1 MAVKFT
7 NNAATTL
14 AAGIN
19 SSVTSIAVT
28 DGSVFPTI
36 TGSDHF
42 YVTFDDTTNKEIVKV
57 TARSGNTLTVVRG
70 HDNTTARAFSSGDKA
85 ELRIVAALL
94 DDVKTDVSSTLTV
107 DTFTGDGSTTAFTLS
122 VAPASEDNLIVFIE
136 GVYQNPGDFT
146 LSGTTLTL
154 DVAPANSR
162 KIIVYHV
169 AALVSGNNL
178 THNQFTCN
186 GSTTAFT
193 LGLSPI
199 HENNTQVFLDG
210 VYQQKTDYAV
220 SGTTLTMDTAP
231 ANGAILEVMTFTQ
244 TEVNTLPASFV
255 SGLTQVTAV
264 GADHFMIFDATDSAL
279 KKSLVSDVLESATSI
294 STSADATAITI
305 DSSENV
311 TFTAAVT
318 TGTTLSIGGNNN
330 ELRFYEGSN
339 YVGFEAPALSA
350 DKIWV
355 LPAADGTSGQVLTTD
370 GSGTLSFSTI
380 SETTINNNAD
390 NRIITGSGTANT
402 LNGESGL
409 TYDGST
415 LAVTGD
421 ANFDS
426 NTLFVDASANN
437 VGIGTT
443 SPTDKLDVAAPNS
456 QFRLTDTDDS
466 TFTQFSSSGGKL
478 AIRQDSTSADHV
490 FLNAS
495 GNVGIGT
502 SSPDQ
507 LLQVGSESYGAN
519 AIIKTQVDG
528 SDVGNFDSGLHMR
541 SHDDNFGGSI
551 VLESRSGTNDIVNFK
566 YHNNSSAG
574 ATAMAIDATNGNVG
588 IGTSSPDADLSL
600 LSPVYTSGGTGN
612 GVRFQN
618 QNNNADAI
626 IQSYY
631 SGTSPSALL
640 SGANAYLS
648 TAAAFTSF
656 DSAKASSYVLQN
668 TNGNIEFGN
677 AASGNPT
684 TKMLLNSSG
693 NVGIGT
699 TSPTDKLDV
708 AAPNSQFRL
717 TDTDD
722 STFTQ
727 FSSSGGKLAIRQDS
741 TSADHVFLN
750 ASGNVGIGTS
760 SPTTQVTASQSANI
774 SQVAIT
780 SSSNAVAWNATAA
793 ANAYHVTTENTTFA
807 APTNPVEGAII
818 SVEIAQGGTAR
829 TVAWNTVFEF
839 AASTAPTVTATAN
852 KTDIFSFRYNGSVW
866 QEIGRV
872 QNMAQT

>member
-94 DDVKTDVSSTLTV
+94 EDVKTDVSSTLTV

-255 SGLTQVTAV
+255 SGLTEVTAV

-305 DSSENV
+305 DSNEKV
-311 TFTAAVT
+311 TFTSDVT
-318 TGTTLSIGGNNN
+318 TGGHLSVGGSNN

-355 LPAADGTSGQVLTTD
+355 LPAADGSNGQVIKTDGSGNLSFTTIDTSISANSVGITELNVSDGSNGQVLQTN
-370 GSGTLSFSTI
+370 GSGTLSFATVSSGPTFKTFGT
-380 SETTINNNAD
+380 SSFMVGDDATGTINAADYNTGVGVDIFKALTEGNNNVAVGFNALTALTTGIQNTAIGTNTLQTLTTASYNTAVGQSALLANTSGANNTSVGALSLPANTTASNNTGIGFGALYGTTTGASNTAVGSGALLANSTGATNVAVGYQALNSNTTGYD
-390 NRIITGSGTANT
+390 NVAIGVEALDANTTGYLNVCIGKSAGTALTGGVYSNTIVGATAGTSMNSGVMNTAIGQGAMQLGTSGSANVAVGAGALLRIGTANYNVSVGQLAGQNIT
-402 LNGESGL
+402 SG
-409 TYDGST
+409 
-415 LAVTGD
+415 
-421 ANFDS
+421 
-426 NTLFVDASANN
+426 
-437 VGIGTT
+437 
-443 SPTDKLDVAAPNS
+443 
-456 QFRLTDTDDS
+456 
-466 TFTQFSSSGGKL
+466 
-478 AIRQDSTSADHV
+478 
-490 FLNAS
+490 
-495 GNVGIGT
+495 
-502 SSPDQ
+502 
-507 LLQVGSESYGAN
+507 
-519 AIIKTQVDG
+519 
-528 SDVGNFDSGLHMR
+528 
-541 SHDDNFGGSI
+541 
-551 VLESRSGTNDIVNFK
+551 
-566 YHNNSSAG
+566 
-574 ATAMAIDATNGNVG
+574 NGNVF
-588 IGTSSPDADLSL
+588 IGYNAGEDFTTGTDNIYIGNQAGTTEYNAGSNRIVIGPSLNADGNNKVFIGKSGSAVSLNFTSSGSWSQSSDERKKQNIQNDTLGLDFINDLRTVTYKWKS
-600 LSPVYTSGGTGN
+600 STDFPKDWRDYNEENTQDTDVVMHGM
-612 GVRFQN
+612 VAQEVK
-618 QNNNADAI
+618 
-626 IQSYY
+626 
-631 SGTSPSALL
+631 SAL
-640 SGANAYLS
+640 
-648 TAAAFTSF
+648 
-656 DSAKASSYVLQN
+656 DKAGV
-668 TNGNIEFGN
+668 
-677 AASGNPT
+677 
-684 TKMLLNSSG
+684 
-693 NVGIGT
+693 
-699 TSPTDKLDV
+699 
-708 AAPNSQFRL
+708 
-717 TDTDD
+717 
-722 STFTQ
+722 STFAGWHEQ
-727 FSSSGGKLAIRQDS
+727 SDGMQMVSREMFVLPLIKAVQEL
-741 TSADHVFLN
+741 
-750 ASGNVGIGTS
+750 
-760 SPTTQVTASQSANI
+760 TTRLE
-774 SQVAIT
+774 
-780 SSSNAVAWNATAA
+780 AA
-793 ANAYHVTTENTTFA
+793 EAKIKTL
-807 APTNPVEGAII
+807 EG
-818 SVEIAQGGTAR
+818 
-829 TVAWNTVFEF
+829 
-839 AASTAPTVTATAN
+839 
-852 KTDIFSFRYNGSVW
+852 
-866 QEIGRV
+866 
-872 QNMAQT
+872 

>member
-107 DTFTGDGSTTAFTLS
+107 DTFTGDDSTTAFTLS

-193 LGLSPI
+193 LSLSPI

-255 SGLTQVTAV
+255 SGLTEVTAV

-305 DSSENV
+305 DSNEKV
-311 TFTAAVT
+311 TFTSDVT
-318 TGTTLSIGGNNN
+318 TGGHLSVGGNNN

-355 LPAADGTSGQVLTTD
+355 LPAADGSNGQVISTD
-370 GSGTLSFSTI
+370 GSGNLSFATVSG
-380 SETTINNNAD
+380 TTINNNAD

-402 LNGESGL
+402 LEGE
-409 TYDGST
+409 
-415 LAVTGD
+415 
-421 ANFDS
+421 ANFVFDGQ
-426 NTLFVDASANN
+426 NA
-437 VGIGTT
+437 GIGVSTVDNT
-443 SPTDKLDVAAPNS
+443 SSASHTLQLASVTDNNW
-456 QFRLTDTDDS
+456 
-466 TFTQFSSSGGKL
+466 SGSL
-478 AIRQDSTSADHV
+478 LLTSADASSIYSRIV
-490 FLNAS
+490 ASTDGLDLVNTKNTNMRFFTNNAERMRITS
-495 GNVGIGT
+495 TGNVGINET
-502 SSPDQ
+502 SPDFSGFGSNGGG
-507 LLQVGSESYGAN
+507 LELDDVGSSFTAVKVSQGSTGNLYLAASTGAGYLWQHSNSPLIIGTNN
-519 AIIKTQVDG
+519 AERIRIQDG
-528 SDVGNFDSGLHMR
+528 TGRVGINATGIAYSSSEKL
-541 SHDDNFGGSI
+541 SLYNDNFGFGIKTTSTCAGLWNTGTSGTYIGFAYGSGGAGGGGITFSGASTSYTSASDYRLKENVDYTWDATTRLKQLKPCRFNWISDSTNTLVDGFLAHEVSSI
-551 VLESRSGTNDIVNFK
+551 VPEAVTGEKDE
-566 YHNNSSAG
+566 
-574 ATAMAIDATNGNVG
+574 
-588 IGTSSPDADLSL
+588 
-600 LSPVYTSGGTGN
+600 VYT
-612 GVRFQN
+612 
-618 QNNNADAI
+618 AEEAEE
-626 IQSYY
+626 
-631 SGTSPSALL
+631 SPSTEVGDVKIQALD
-640 SGANAYLS
+640 NAKLVPLLVK
-648 TAAAFTSF
+648 TIQELEARITT
-656 DSAKASSYVLQN
+656 L
-668 TNGNIEFGN
+668 EN
-677 AASGNPT
+677 A
-684 TKMLLNSSG
+684 
-693 NVGIGT
+693 
-699 TSPTDKLDV
+699 
-708 AAPNSQFRL
+708 
-717 TDTDD
+717 
-722 STFTQ
+722 
-727 FSSSGGKLAIRQDS
+727 
-741 TSADHVFLN
+741 
-750 ASGNVGIGTS
+750 
-760 SPTTQVTASQSANI
+760 
-774 SQVAIT
+774 
-780 SSSNAVAWNATAA
+780 
-793 ANAYHVTTENTTFA
+793 
-807 APTNPVEGAII
+807 
-818 SVEIAQGGTAR
+818 
-829 TVAWNTVFEF
+829 
-839 AASTAPTVTATAN
+839 
-852 KTDIFSFRYNGSVW
+852 
-866 QEIGRV
+866 
-872 QNMAQT
+872 

>member
-85 ELRIVAALL
+85 ELRVVAALL
-94 DDVKTDVSSTLTV
+94 EDVKTDVTSTLTV
-107 DTFTGDGSTTAFTLS
+107 DTFTGNGSATAFTLS

-136 GVYQNPGDFT
+136 GVYQNPGDFA

-311 TFTAAVT
+311 TFTNNVT
-318 TGTTLSIGGNNN
+318 INSGQLTAGG
-330 ELRFYEGSN
+330 LAYPTS
-339 YVGFEAPALSA
+339 
-350 DKIWV
+350 
-355 LPAADGTSGQVLTTD
+355 DGTNNQVLTTD
-370 GSGTLSFSTI
+370 GSGTLSFSTV
-380 SETTINNNAD
+380 SGTTINNNAD

-409 TYDGST
+409 TYDGTNLGIGAST
-415 LAVTGD
+415 VDAKLHIEVSSGD
-421 ANFDS
+421 AN
-426 NTLFVDASANN
+426 L
-437 VGIGTT
+437 
-443 SPTDKLDVAAPNS
+443 KL
-456 QFRLTDTDDS
+456 
-466 TFTQFSSSGGKL
+466 
-478 AIRQDSTSADHV
+478 
-490 FLNAS
+490 
-495 GNVGIGT
+495 
-502 SSPDQ
+502 
-507 LLQVGSESYGAN
+507 E
-519 AIIKTQVDG
+519 DG
-528 SDVGNFDSGLHMR
+528 SATYMLLDQNSI
-541 SHDDNFGGSI
+541 GGSG
-551 VLESRSGTNDIVNFK
+551 V
-566 YHNNSSAG
+566 
-574 ATAMAIDATNGNVG
+574 
-588 IGTSSPDADLSL
+588 
-600 LSPVYTSGGTGN
+600 
-612 GVRFQN
+612 VRFKTGSN
-618 QNNNADAI
+618 LDERMRI
-626 IQSYY
+626 
-631 SGTSPSALL
+631 
-640 SGANAYLS
+640 
-648 TAAAFTSF
+648 
-656 DSAKASSYVLQN
+656 D
-668 TNGNIEFGN
+668 
-677 AASGNPT
+677 
-684 TKMLLNSSG
+684 SSG

-699 TSPTDKLDV
+699 TSPADTLHVKKSSTVVGEAILTLEGGAAGYGTGVSFQSVINGGSLAEMAKIV
-708 AAPNSQFRL
+708 ADGEA
-717 TDTDD
+717 
-722 STFTQ
+722 
-727 FSSSGGKLAIRQDS
+727 
-741 TSADHVFLN
+741 
-750 ASGNVGIGTS
+750 
-760 SPTTQVTASQSANI
+760 
-774 SQVAIT
+774 
-780 SSSNAVAWNATAA
+780 
-793 ANAYHVTTENTTFA
+793 
-807 APTNPVEGAII
+807 
-818 SVEIAQGGTAR
+818 
-829 TVAWNTVFEF
+829 AWNT
-839 AASTAPTVTATAN
+839 TVAN
-852 KTDIFSFRYNGSVW
+852 QDAGLRFFTNCTGSFSDL
-866 QEIGRV
+866 
-872 QNMAQT
+872 

>member
-19 SSVTSIAVT
+19 SSATSISVT

-94 DDVKTDVSSTLTV
+94 DDVKTEVSSTLTV
-107 DTFTGDGSTTAFTLS
+107 DTFTGNGSATAFTLS

-193 LGLSPI
+193 LSLSPI

-264 GADHFMIFDATDSAL
+264 GADHFMIFDATDSQL

-305 DSSENV
+305 DSNEKV
-311 TFTAAVT
+311 TFTSDVT
-318 TGTTLSIGGNNN
+318 TGGHLSVGGSNN

-355 LPAADGTSGQVLTTD
+355 LPAADGSSGQVISTD
-370 GSGTLSFSTI
+370 GSGNLSFADAASAFANLTDVTVATSNPAINTNPSTGVGTLWLNKNTGIMWCCTNATSNNNVWTNIGEGTGNVEASGSGGTESTAGGYKYHTFTSSGTFTVTGTLSIDILIVAGGGGGGGRYNAGGGGAGGMLEYTSQSASAGSYTITVGAGGAGGAENNEGTNGGNSSMSGLSLTTAVGGGGGGSWNHSNNGYAGGGSDGGSGGGSSGYQTTYSTRATGTSGQGNDGGVGGTYGSGGGGGKSAAGATATANSGNTGGAGGAGKAWLNGTTYAGGGGGSSFDGGGAGGAGGSGGGGTGGSYSNG
-380 SETTINNNAD
+380 SEATN
-390 NRIITGSGTANT
+390 GTANT
-402 LNGESGL
+402 GG
-409 TYDGST
+409 GGGG
-415 LAVTGD
+415 ATGYV
-421 ANFDS
+421 S
-426 NTLFVDASANN
+426 NTA
-437 VGIGTT
+437 
-443 SPTDKLDVAAPNS
+443 
-456 QFRLTDTDDS
+456 
-466 TFTQFSSSGGKL
+466 
-478 AIRQDSTSADHV
+478 
-490 FLNAS
+490 
-495 GNVGIGT
+495 
-502 SSPDQ
+502 
-507 LLQVGSESYGAN
+507 GAN
-519 AIIKTQVDG
+519 
-528 SDVGNFDSGLHMR
+528 
-541 SHDDNFGGSI
+541 GGSGI
-551 VLESRSGTNDIVNFK
+551 VIV
-566 YHNNSSAG
+566 
-574 ATAMAIDATNGNVG
+574 
-588 IGTSSPDADLSL
+588 
-600 LSPVYTSGGTGN
+600 
-612 GVRFQN
+612 
-618 QNNNADAI
+618 
-626 IQSYY
+626 
-631 SGTSPSALL
+631 
-640 SGANAYLS
+640 
-648 TAAAFTSF
+648 
-656 DSAKASSYVLQN
+656 
-668 TNGNIEFGN
+668 
-677 AASGNPT
+677 
-684 TKMLLNSSG
+684 
-693 NVGIGT
+693 
-699 TSPTDKLDV
+699 
-708 AAPNSQFRL
+708 
-717 TDTDD
+717 
-722 STFTQ
+722 
-727 FSSSGGKLAIRQDS
+727 
-741 TSADHVFLN
+741 
-750 ASGNVGIGTS
+750 
-760 SPTTQVTASQSANI
+760 
-774 SQVAIT
+774 
-780 SSSNAVAWNATAA
+780 
-793 ANAYHVTTENTTFA
+793 
-807 APTNPVEGAII
+807 
-818 SVEIAQGGTAR
+818 
-829 TVAWNTVFEF
+829 
-839 AASTAPTVTATAN
+839 
-852 KTDIFSFRYNGSVW
+852 RYA
-866 QEIGRV
+866 E
-872 QNMAQT
+872 

>member
-94 DDVKTDVSSTLTV
+94 EDVKTDISSTLTV
-107 DTFTGDGSTTAFTLS
+107 DTFTGNGSATAFTLS

-311 TFTAAVT
+311 TFTNNVT
-318 TGTTLSIGGNNN
+318 INSGQLTAGG
-330 ELRFYEGSN
+330 LAYPTSDGSN
-339 YVGFEAPALSA
+339 
-350 DKIWV
+350 
-355 LPAADGTSGQVLTTD
+355 GQVLTTN
-370 GSGTLSFSTI
+370 GSGTLSFSTV
-380 SETTINNNAD
+380 SGTTINNNAD

-402 LNGESGL
+402 LEGEANLTFDNTNLVVGTTGSLKVPNGTDAQKPTAATGMIRYNTTNTKLEAYIGSAWENVNTTAQSLTAISGL
-409 TYDGST
+409 D
-415 LAVTGD
+415 LWADVTG
-421 ANFDS
+421 
-426 NTLFVDASANN
+426 
-437 VGIGTT
+437 GISSTT
-443 SPTDKLDVAAPNS
+443 
-456 QFRLTDTDDS
+456 
-466 TFTQFSSSGGKL
+466 
-478 AIRQDSTSADHV
+478 I
-490 FLNAS
+490 
-495 GNVGIGT
+495 
-502 SSPDQ
+502 
-507 LLQVGSESYGAN
+507 
-519 AIIKTQVDG
+519 
-528 SDVGNFDSGLHMR
+528 
-541 SHDDNFGGSI
+541 
-551 VLESRSGTNDIVNFK
+551 
-566 YHNNSSAG
+566 
-574 ATAMAIDATNGNVG
+574 
-588 IGTSSPDADLSL
+588 ADLSGNNRTGT
-600 LSPVYTSGGTGN
+600 LSNTGH
-612 GVRFQN
+612 
-618 QNNNADAI
+618 
-626 IQSYY
+626 
-631 SGTSPSALL
+631 SGTLNGNTYMLFNAANRYLSYGDKPSGLGNYQGDVTFFFVL
-640 SGANAYLS
+640 TNTTGFSTYRTLIGDSSGAAAYQILR
-648 TAAAFTSF
+648 
-656 DSAKASSYVLQN
+656 
-668 TNGNIEFGN
+668 TNGSTDDWNFYLQHQQGATLTSTNTPLNANASINSTQILIFSFGSWS
-677 AASGNPT
+677 SGDLDIYKRTGGVET
-684 TKMLLNSSG
+684 TDSYSSVFSSNLATWGFSSNTSSTFYIGNSSWANEYYDG
-693 NVGIGT
+693 GIFAWG
-699 TSPTDKLDV
+699 
-708 AAPNSQFRL
+708 
-717 TDTDD
+717 
-722 STFTQ
+722 
-727 FSSSGGKLAIRQDS
+727 II
-741 TSADHVFLN
+741 DHE
-750 ASGNVGIGTS
+750 
-760 SPTTQVTASQSANI
+760 
-774 SQVAIT
+774 IT
-780 SSSNAVAWNATAA
+780 SSEKQIIYDYYATK
-793 ANAYHVTTENTTFA
+793 N
-807 APTNPVEGAII
+807 
-818 SVEIAQGGTAR
+818 
-829 TVAWNTVFEF
+829 
-839 AASTAPTVTATAN
+839 
-852 KTDIFSFRYNGSVW
+852 
-866 QEIGRV
+866 IG
-872 QNMAQT
+872 N

>member
-94 DDVKTDVSSTLTV
+94 EDVKTDISSTLTV
-107 DTFTGDGSTTAFTLS
+107 DTFTGNGSATAFTLS

-311 TFTAAVT
+311 TFTNNVT
-318 TGTTLSIGGNNN
+318 INSGQLTAGG
-330 ELRFYEGSN
+330 LAYPTSDGSN
-339 YVGFEAPALSA
+339 
-350 DKIWV
+350 
-355 LPAADGTSGQVLTTD
+355 GQVLTTN
-370 GSGTLSFSTI
+370 GSGTLSFSTV
-380 SETTINNNAD
+380 SGTTINNNAD

-402 LNGESGL
+402 LEGEANLTFDNTNLVVGTTGSLKVPNGTDAQKPTAATGMIRYNTTNTKLEAYIGSAWENVNTTAQSLTAISGL
-409 TYDGST
+409 D
-415 LAVTGD
+415 LWADVTG
-421 ANFDS
+421 
-426 NTLFVDASANN
+426 
-437 VGIGTT
+437 GISSTT
-443 SPTDKLDVAAPNS
+443 
-456 QFRLTDTDDS
+456 
-466 TFTQFSSSGGKL
+466 
-478 AIRQDSTSADHV
+478 I
-490 FLNAS
+490 
-495 GNVGIGT
+495 
-502 SSPDQ
+502 
-507 LLQVGSESYGAN
+507 
-519 AIIKTQVDG
+519 
-528 SDVGNFDSGLHMR
+528 
-541 SHDDNFGGSI
+541 
-551 VLESRSGTNDIVNFK
+551 
-566 YHNNSSAG
+566 
-574 ATAMAIDATNGNVG
+574 
-588 IGTSSPDADLSL
+588 ADLSGNNRTGT
-600 LSPVYTSGGTGN
+600 LSNTGH
-612 GVRFQN
+612 
-618 QNNNADAI
+618 
-626 IQSYY
+626 
-631 SGTSPSALL
+631 SGTLNGNTYMLFNAANRYLSYGDKPSGLGNYQGDVTFFFVL
-640 SGANAYLS
+640 TNTTGFSTYRTLIGDSSGAAAYQILR
-648 TAAAFTSF
+648 
-656 DSAKASSYVLQN
+656 
-668 TNGNIEFGN
+668 TNGSTDDWNFYLQHQQGATLTSTNTPLNANASINSTQILIFPFG
-677 AASGNPT
+677 SW
-684 TKMLLNSSG
+684 SSG
-693 NVGIGT
+693 DLDIYKRTGGVET
-699 TSPTDKLDV
+699 TDSYSSVFSSNLATWGFSS
-708 AAPNSQFRL
+708 NTS
-717 TDTDD
+717 
-722 STFTQ
+722 STFYIGK
-727 FSSSGGKLAIRQDS
+727 SSWANEYYDGGIFAWGII
-741 TSADHVFLN
+741 DHE
-750 ASGNVGIGTS
+750 
-760 SPTTQVTASQSANI
+760 
-774 SQVAIT
+774 IT
-780 SSSNAVAWNATAA
+780 SSEKQIIYDYYATK
-793 ANAYHVTTENTTFA
+793 N
-807 APTNPVEGAII
+807 
-818 SVEIAQGGTAR
+818 
-829 TVAWNTVFEF
+829 
-839 AASTAPTVTATAN
+839 
-852 KTDIFSFRYNGSVW
+852 
-866 QEIGRV
+866 IG
-872 QNMAQT
+872 N

>member
-94 DDVKTDVSSTLTV
+94 DDVKTEVSSTLTV
-107 DTFTGDGSTTAFTLS
+107 DTFTGDDSTTAFTLS

-154 DVAPANSR
+154 DVAPLAGR

-305 DSSENV
+305 DSNEKV
-311 TFTAAVT
+311 TFTSDVT
-318 TGTTLSIGGNNN
+318 TGGHLSVGGNNN

-355 LPAADGTSGQVLTTD
+355 LPAADGSDGQVLTTN
-370 GSGTLSFSTI
+370 GSGTLSFADAASAFTDLTDVTVATSDPALNTNPSTGVGTLWLNK
-380 SETTINNNAD
+380 STGNLWCCTDATSNANYWTNIGKGD
-390 NRIITGSGTANT
+390 SDVGFSATGGNSTVTSGGYKYHVFTASGNLVVTGSKAAQALIIAGGGGGGGTGSNGGGGGGAGGVVLGSAITLTAQTYSITVGAGGATGTTGSDGGNSSFPGETVAVGGGGGGTNPSAGRSGGSGGGGGRDSGTSSGGAGTSGQGNAGGGAGGTSCASGGGGGGAGQVGQQGGTDCGSFTAGMSDGGDGTSTYSAWGAATSTGVNESGTYYYAGGGGGAYESYAAAGQAVGGLGGGGRGASGYTNPHAGTNGTANT
-402 LNGESGL
+402 G
-409 TYDGST
+409 
-415 LAVTGD
+415 
-421 ANFDS
+421 
-426 NTLFVDASANN
+426 
-437 VGIGTT
+437 
-443 SPTDKLDVAAPNS
+443 
-456 QFRLTDTDDS
+456 
-466 TFTQFSSSGGKL
+466 SGGG
-478 AIRQDSTSADHV
+478 AGQHRA
-490 FLNAS
+490 
-495 GNVGIGT
+495 GI
-502 SSPDQ
+502 
-507 LLQVGSESYGAN
+507 
-519 AIIKTQVDG
+519 
-528 SDVGNFDSGLHMR
+528 
-541 SHDDNFGGSI
+541 
-551 VLESRSGTNDIVNFK
+551 TND
-566 YHNNSSAG
+566 
-574 ATAMAIDATNGNVG
+574 
-588 IGTSSPDADLSL
+588 
-600 LSPVYTSGGTGN
+600 GGTG
-612 GVRFQN
+612 GTGIVIVR
-618 QNNNADAI
+618 
-626 IQSYY
+626 Y
-631 SGTSPSALL
+631 
-640 SGANAYLS
+640 
-648 TAAAFTSF
+648 
-656 DSAKASSYVLQN
+656 
-668 TNGNIEFGN
+668 
-677 AASGNPT
+677 
-684 TKMLLNSSG
+684 
-693 NVGIGT
+693 
-699 TSPTDKLDV
+699 
-708 AAPNSQFRL
+708 
-717 TDTDD
+717 
-722 STFTQ
+722 
-727 FSSSGGKLAIRQDS
+727 
-741 TSADHVFLN
+741 
-750 ASGNVGIGTS
+750 
-760 SPTTQVTASQSANI
+760 
-774 SQVAIT
+774 
-780 SSSNAVAWNATAA
+780 AV
-793 ANAYHVTTENTTFA
+793 
-807 APTNPVEGAII
+807 
-818 SVEIAQGGTAR
+818 
-829 TVAWNTVFEF
+829 
-839 AASTAPTVTATAN
+839 
-852 KTDIFSFRYNGSVW
+852 
-866 QEIGRV
+866 
-872 QNMAQT
+872 

>member
-107 DTFTGDGSTTAFTLS
+107 DTFTGNGSTTAFTLS

-162 KIIVYHV
+162 NIIVYHV

-264 GADHFMIFDATDSAL
+264 GADHFMIFDATDSQL

-305 DSSENV
+305 DSNEKV
-311 TFTAAVT
+311 TFTSDVT
-318 TGTTLSIGGNNN
+318 TGGHLSVGGNNN
-330 ELRFYEGSN
+330 ELRFYEGAN

-355 LPAADGTSGQVLTTD
+355 LPAADGSNGQVLTTN
-370 GSGTLSFSTI
+370 GSGTLSFSTV
-380 SETTINNNAD
+380 SGTTINNNAD
-390 NRIITGSGTANT
+390 NRVITGSGT
-402 LNGESGL
+402 
-409 TYDGST
+409 
-415 LAVTGD
+415 
-421 ANFDS
+421 S
-426 NTLFVDASANN
+426 NTLEGEANLIFDGTN
-437 VGIGTT
+437 LGIGQA
-443 SPTDKLDVAAPNS
+443 SDGDKLHVLGTGFFEDSRGNGVGVLLHGGSPSAFAHIGVTASNPFTFQTAGTERMRLHGGGDFTVATTTAIGSMYNGVS
-456 QFRLTDTDDS
+456 GIGFGY
-466 TFTQFSSSGGKL
+466 SSGG
-478 AIRQDSTSADHV
+478 
-490 FLNAS
+490 
-495 GNVGIGT
+495 
-502 SSPDQ
+502 
-507 LLQVGSESYGAN
+507 YGAC
-519 AIIKTQVDG
+519 VRG
-528 SDVGNFDSGLHMR
+528 
-541 SHDDNFGGSI
+541 
-551 VLESRSGTNDIVNFK
+551 GTNTPFYVST
-566 YHNNSSAG
+566 NSQGAG
-574 ATAMAIDATNGNVG
+574 G
-588 IGTSSPDADLSL
+588 
-600 LSPVYTSGGTGN
+600 
-612 GVRFQN
+612 F
-618 QNNNADAI
+618 
-626 IQSYY
+626 
-631 SGTSPSALL
+631 
-640 SGANAYLS
+640 
-648 TAAAFTSF
+648 
-656 DSAKASSYVLQN
+656 
-668 TNGNIEFGN
+668 IEF
-677 AASGNPT
+677 
-684 TKMLLNSSG
+684 
-693 NVGIGT
+693 
-699 TSPTDKLDV
+699 
-708 AAPNSQFRL
+708 
-717 TDTDD
+717 
-722 STFTQ
+722 
-727 FSSSGGKLAIRQDS
+727 
-741 TSADHVFLN
+741 
-750 ASGNVGIGTS
+750 
-760 SPTTQVTASQSANI
+760 
-774 SQVAIT
+774 
-780 SSSNAVAWNATAA
+780 
-793 ANAYHVTTENTTFA
+793 
-807 APTNPVEGAII
+807 
-818 SVEIAQGGTAR
+818 AQGGATRGNITYTGSA
-829 TVAWNTVFEF
+829 TSYN
-839 AASTAPTVTATAN
+839 ASSDYRLKENAVPIENALSKIDSLNPINFDWIESGDNSDGFLAHEIQAVLPYTVTGTKDEVYTDEN
-852 KTDIFSFRYNGSVW
+852 SGEEKTNGQPKYQVMDYAKLTPVLVKAI
-866 QEIGRV
+866 QE
-872 QNMAQT
+872 QQTIIDDLKSRIETLEG